1 MNSYYSNYHKQLLA
15 LDCIIFGFDEGE
27 LKILLIKRDFEPAKG
42 RWSLM
47 GGFLDPDESL
57 DESARRILY
66 RLTGLENVFME
77 QLYAYG
83 DVTRDPGERTIS
95 VAYYALLRI
104 IDYNKDLVKSYSAQ
118 WHPISKIPD
127 LIFDHNK
134 MVTRALETL
143 RRKAR
148 YRPIGFEL
156 LSEKFTLPQLQSLY
170 EAIYQKKFDK
180 RNFRK
185 KIIAMDLLK
194 KHGEKDMEGSKKGA
208 YLYSFKR
215 KKYNNLASKGF
226 NFEIYN

>member
-1 MNSYYSNYHKQLLA
+1 MA
-15 LDCIIFGFDEGE
+15 LDCIIFGFDERG
-27 LKILLIKRDFEPAKG
+27 LKLLLIKRDLEPAKG

-66 RLTGLENVFME
+66 RLTGLDNVFME
-77 QLYAYG
+77 QFYTYG
-83 DVTRDPGERTIS
+83 EITRDPGERTIS
-95 VAYYALLRI
+95 VAYYALLKI
-104 IDYNKDLVKSYSAQ
+104 DDYNKDLVKSYSAK
-118 WHPISKIPD
+118 WHEINKIPD

-134 MVTRALETL
+134 MVNRALKTL

-156 LSEKFTLPQLQSLY
+156 LPAKFTLPQLQSLY

-185 KIIAMDLLK
+185 KIIATDLLK
-194 KHGEKDMEGSKKGA
+194 KHDEKDMEGSKKGA

-215 KKYNNLASKGF
+215 KKYNALASKGF
-226 NFEIYN
+226 NFELYN